1 LFLHWT
7 SFGRTRYIV
16 KVRRASGPPQNT
28 ALRPARAASAIL
40 LAAAALALASCGR
53 LVVLAADPWWSAVS
67 DGSQAMSRQV
77 AFAVLRR
84 GYLPSF
90 VAVAVKEDA
99 GERLLA
105 ALSRRRHAVA
115 VLGPPLSF
123 DAGAI
128 AARFPDV
135 TFVLVGGSG
144 ADDGIANTVQLV
156 FDRTDAFRAA
166 GALAAA
172 AGPVAVLSAGGR
184 PERETAAFTDG
195 VISVTGAP
203 APAPREL
210 SDPPGLDELKAAVAG
225 LRDSGAAV
233 FLYRPNGSGAAFLDV
248 LAAAGG
254 SAVVEGWAASRP
266 RPLQVLASIEEDLP
280 AGIAACLARGA
291 APVVTVPAILVRGE
305 AAPGVRGAGERR

>member
-1 LFLHWT
+1 
-7 SFGRTRYIV
+7 
-16 KVRRASGPPQNT
+16 
-28 ALRPARAASAIL
+28 
-40 LAAAALALASCGR
+40 
-53 LVVLAADPWWSAVS
+53 
-67 DGSQAMSRQV
+67 V
-77 AFAVLRR
+77 AFAALRR

-90 VAVAVKEDA
+90 VAVPVREDA

-105 ALSRRRHAVA
+105 ALSHGRHAAV
-115 VLGPPLSF
+115 VLGPPLSLEM
-123 DAGAI
+123 GGI

-144 ADDGIANTVQLV
+144 ADDGIANTIQLA

-172 AGPVAVLSAGGR
+172 AGTVAVLSAGGR
-184 PERETAAFTDG
+184 PERETTAFTDG

-203 APAPREL
+203 APVTREL

-225 LRDSGAAV
+225 LRDAGTAV

-254 SAVVEGWAASRP
+254 TAVVEGWAASRP
-266 RPLQVLASIEEDLP
+266 RPLQVLASVEDDLP
-280 AGIAACLARGA
+280 TGIGACLVRDAP
-291 APVVTVPAILVRGE
+291 PVVTVPAVLVRGD
-305 AAPGVRGAGERR
+305 AAEGTRGAGERK